1 MTIRRY
7 ALIPTH
13 NRPEQLRSLV
23 RSLVDQ
29 CDAIY
34 IVDNASNPPVTAD
47 VFANDK
53 LPSGGVLII
62 PDDEQPPNLSRFWN
76 VGLNAIAAGAHH
88 MSLTKWD
95 VAILNDDAVVPGGWY
110 DYVAAK
116 LRETPGV
123 RVACTNAYGVSHAP
137 LTKHEPDRDVTTR
150 MCPWAFVVPGEL
162 GQRADERFRWWWGDT
177 DWDWTARQN
186 GGVTIW
192 PGLQVFNT
200 GANSSTVGEL
210 AVQAGRDGQAFAE
223 KWGLRPW

>member
-13 NRPEQLRSLV
+13 NRPTQLRALV
-23 RSLVDQ
+23 QALADQ
-29 CDAIY
+29 CDVIY
-34 IVDNASNPPVTAD
+34 IVDNASDPPVNVESLDAD
-47 VFANDK
+47 GTIV
-53 LPSGGVLII
+53 II
-62 PDDEQPPNLSRFWN
+62 HDNEQPPNLSRFWN
-76 VGLNAIAAGAHH
+76 VGLDWITYDARADG
-88 MSLTKWD
+88 LTQWD
-95 VAILNDDAVVPGGWY
+95 VAILNDDAVVPAGWY
-110 DYVAAK
+110 DYVATK

-123 RVACTNAYGVSHAP
+123 RAACTNAYGVGHAP
-137 LTKHEPDRDVTTR
+137 LTKHQPDRDVTTR

-162 GQRADERFRWWWGDT
+162 GQRADEQFRWWWGDT
-177 DWDWTARQN
+177 DWDWTARIN

-192 PGLQVFNT
+192 PGLQVLNT

>member
-13 NRPEQLRSLV
+13 SRPEQLRALILSLV
-23 RSLVDQ
+23 EQ

-34 IVDNASNPPVTAD
+34 IVDNASDPPVNVESLD
-47 VFANDK
+47 VD
-53 LPSGGVLII
+53 GTIVITR
-62 PDDEQPPNLSRFWN
+62 DDEQPPNLSRFWN
-76 VGLNAIAAGAHH
+76 VGLNLIAYDAQGDG
-88 MSLTKWD
+88 LTQWD
-95 VAILNDDAVVPGGWY
+95 VAILNDDAVVPAGWY
-110 DYVAAK
+110 DYVATK

-123 RVACTNAYGVSHAP
+123 RVACTNAYGVGHAP

-192 PGLQVFNT
+192 PGLQVLNT